1 MLDILPHLPLSAAE
15 LAAEGEALAVQAEK
29 DLAGILLTGSTR
41 SVRPAVAFL
50 SLKHKVSAERVSRIA
65 RLLLS
70 ILKNAAGDVASET
83 RTATVLADVL
93 KVLNK
98 VPDCPP
104 PGDSARLQ
112 MEWRPIYD
120 ALMRVQLRGASWEQF
135 AQQGGDL
142 LIGSDA
148 SKRHAKA
155 FVGLARR
162 ARAFFPPAAARE
174 VLEQFRPI
182 LCPHEKSFYKAAA
195 LICLFL
201 PDEMS
206 SAGGAAA
213 VLEELSGYA
222 PRQLLALV

>member
-41 SVRPAVAFL
+41 SV
-50 SLKHKVSAERVSRIA
+50 LKHKVSAERVSRIA

-201 PDEMS
+201 PDELS

-222 PRQLLALV
+222 PRQLLTLV